1 MRDQLHNSG
10 DVPNTTKA
18 RPLQRLRLG
27 VRKIAK
33 YGKTLLLILIAL
45 LAGYIGSAVEGH
57 GSVNTN
63 TLTGQKQIVTG
74 QGQLI
79 NKIAKDV
86 GPSVV
91 SITVMTKTAT
101 GIFGFSG
108 QTTEQQGAGTGIII
122 SKDGIIMT
130 NRHVVPAGTSNV
142 SVTLADGTQYD
153 NIEVLGRT
161 SDNDSLDLAFV
172 KIKDL
177 NGRTLVPAVIGD
189 SSSAKVGDSVVAIG
203 NALGEFQNTVTS
215 GIISG
220 FGRQV
225 QAGSDNSGFTTA
237 TTEDLGNL
245 IQTDAAI
252 NEGNSGGPL
261 VNMNGQVIGINTA
274 IADDAENIGFT
285 IPINDVRALI
295 NQVLKTGS
303 FDRPFLGVRYVSLTQ
318 AIAEEYALSVQSGA
332 YLAPSSVSGSNPV
345 VAGGPADKAGVQS
358 GDIITS
364 VNDVKLDQQT
374 SLTTALN
381 RYKAGSRLQLKVVR
395 DGRTVTIVVT
405 LGKMSA
411 SAD

>member
-1 MRDQLHNSG
+1 MKDQLHNSE
-10 DVPNTTKA
+10 DVPNTTKV

-27 VRKIAK
+27 AHKIAK

-91 SITVMTKTAT
+91 SITVMTKTAS

-130 NRHVVPAGTSNV
+130 NRHVVPAGSSTI

-153 NIEVLGRT
+153 NVEVLGRT
-161 SDNDSLDLAFV
+161 SDNDSLDVAFV

-177 NGRTLVPAVIGD
+177 DGKTLVPAAIGD

-203 NALGEFQNTVTS
+203 NALGEFQNTVTA
-215 GIISG
+215 GILSG

-225 QAGSDNSGFTTA
+225 QAGSDNGGFTTA

-274 IADDAENIGFT
+274 IADDAENIGFA

-332 YLAPSSVSGSNPV
+332 YLAPSGVSGASPV
-345 VAGGPADKAGVQS
+345 VVGSPADKAGLQS

-374 SLTTALN
+374 SLTSALN
-381 RYKAGSRLQLKVVR
+381 RYEAGSRLQLKVVR
-395 DGRTVTIVVT
+395 DGRTVTIAVT

-411 SAD
+411 NAD